1 MRNNGKNGNVGKG
14 NNMKNKKKTLPNLS
28 PQQLA
33 VVVGILTNALDVE
46 SVLVDRDQKVEILL
60 IGTLRRKTKADRIA
74 EELGDMSVGDL
85 IQAFIRK

>member
-1 MRNNGKNGNVGKG
+1 
-14 NNMKNKKKTLPNLS
+14 MKNKKKTLPNLS